1 MFLRNHLESKGRLL
15 AVCASGG
22 VTRATGMAFEINTSV
37 SHSRKVDGGAQ
48 SRRVGLRASLLSDLV
63 DSEMKPNAQAGT
75 GVPSDLTP
83 PPAAQL
89 SRAEPRTEHG
99 PVSNVFLTPSKAPQ
113 KPPERHYC
121 FPPLLCF
128 RTYSFRNFG
137 IINDGSPKKRQFS
150 IISTFYSELI
160 RARKIY
166 ISVRF

>member
-1 MFLRNHLESKGRLL
+1 MGKLYLVSQTSTRQESLASVFIRCPLRYKGGLL
-15 AVCASGG
+15 AACVSSG

-48 SRRVGLRASLLSDLV
+48 SRRVGLRARPHSDFV
-63 DSEMKPNAQAGT
+63 DSEMKPNTQAGT

-113 KPPERHYC
+113 KPPEHHYC

-128 RTYSFRNFG
+128 RTYPFRNFG
-137 IINDGSPKKRQFS
+137 IIKDKF
-150 IISTFYSELI
+150 
-160 RARKIY
+160 
-166 ISVRF
+166 